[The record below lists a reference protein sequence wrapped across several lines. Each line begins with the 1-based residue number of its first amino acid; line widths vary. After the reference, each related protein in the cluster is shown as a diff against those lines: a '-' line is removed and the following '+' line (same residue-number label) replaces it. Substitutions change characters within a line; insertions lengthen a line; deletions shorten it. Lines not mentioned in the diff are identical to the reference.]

1 MRRVDSPS
9 PQSFQTRYAHVLSW
23 LRVWAAQASA
33 CGFSSQIW
41 ASLARLRVCL
51 FGVRDMRVSR
61 DSRSRRPLLEAQAPA
76 HGRGL
81 LGALVAG
88 TPKPALFLETQVS
101 FSARRPCDLDA
112 ARTPGGY
119 ATSPQ
124 MWTSRPPA
132 VSACPVGK
140 CGIYP
145 RAFITTREA
154 TVSLWACPLLD
165 ACLWV
170 VIAERRVDSLLSP
183 TRLTCA
189 EVGKRAGRHD
199 TLHARGVLCWTRTA
213 RWAYGLSSREGSPP
227 SPTPPIVA
235 AHRSGCIPPIFPS
248 HITHLFQ
255 V

>member
-1 MRRVDSPS
+1 
-9 PQSFQTRYAHVLSW
+9 
-23 LRVWAAQASA
+23 
-33 CGFSSQIW
+33 
-41 ASLARLRVCL
+41 
-51 FGVRDMRVSR
+51 MRVSR

-101 FSARRPCDLDA
+101 FSARRPCDFDA

-154 TVSLWACPLLD
+154 TASLWACPLLD

-170 VIAERRVDSLLSP
+170 VIAKRRVDSLLSP

-189 EVGKRAGRHD
+189 EVGKRAGREAGGQ
-199 TLHARGVLCWTRTA
+199 ARHVTRA
-213 RWAYGLSSREGSPP
+213 RRPLLDADCQVGLWVVVPGGFASESHPTYCRSSPIWMYPTYIPIAHYSPVP
-227 SPTPPIVA
+227 SMIQSLTV
-235 AHRSGCIPPIFPS
+235 
-248 HITHLFQ
+248 
-255 V
+255 